1 MQTNKLLRTLVLG
14 LSVATLAACQSGPT
28 EKELEDERN
37 KMARQQAAQEE
48 ADRKEAARQAELAA
62 AKKAQE
68 AEDAKIAELNALK
81 NLNTVLFDFD
91 RATVRAEF
99 MDVLKR
105 HADFLIANRDQ
116 NVVINGHT
124 DSRGTP
130 EYNIALGERRAKAV
144 ETYFLNAGVRGAQ
157 ISVVSF
163 GEEDPAVMGATEYAF
178 AQNRRAVVVYQ

>member
-1 MQTNKLLRTLVLG
+1 MQTNKLMRTLVLG
-14 LSVATLAACQSGPT
+14 LSVATLAACQSGPS
-28 EKELEDERN
+28 EAELEAERN
-37 KMARQQAAQEE
+37 RVAQEQAAAEQAARE
-48 ADRKEAARQAELAA
+48 AEQLRVQQEAAERDRLAEQAKNAEL
-62 AKKAQE
+62 
-68 AEDAKIAELNALK
+68 DALK

-91 RATVRAEF
+91 RATVKAEF

-144 ETYFLNAGVRGAQ
+144 ETYFLNAGVRGSQ
-157 ISVVSF
+157 ISVVSY